1 MSRVTER
8 FGRLAVAALAALLGL
23 SPGLAAAQNPSPT
36 PPPPASVR
44 NAQIA
49 LRNLSVAQKVG
60 QLFLV
65 QFEGDDASATSDIAD
80 LIANYKVGGVQL
92 EASRQNFVNGPEGPR
107 QVLTLTNRL
116 QTLATQPGSAA
127 ATPEQA
133 TPLPLGQPRPAQ
145 PSNYIPL
152 FIAIGQEGDGW
163 PNSEITQ
170 GLTPLPSA
178 MALGATWKPELAE
191 AAGRTAGSE
200 LTRLGINLVFGPML
214 DIVDAPKSG
223 SPGDPG
229 VRIFGGD
236 PYWVGRFGAA
246 MTKGLK
252 SGSNGRLAVVATR
265 FPGLGASDRNAEDE
279 APTVQRSMEQLRQ
292 AELAP
297 FFAVTQ
303 PDSDS
308 GAVVDGLLMSHIR
321 FRGLQGNPRA
331 VTNPISLDQQAQK
344 EFMSQK
350 ELAAWRAAGGVTFS
364 DALGARAVRRIYE
377 TPDAPFNVRLITQN
391 AFRAGNDVLTLGAFG
406 QTNSWTEQRE
416 NIKAAIRS
424 FQERY
429 LIDPAFA
436 TDVDAA
442 VVRILAL
449 KLKLYGD
456 QFPASA
462 TSVDPDVAAAIKPNT
477 ELAASIAKESVTV
490 LWPGLRDLPSALP
503 AAPGPNDNI
512 VFLTDDRQLRECA
525 KCAAYPAIPTG
536 ALRDIAL
543 RLYGPRTTNQLNP
556 ARVQAFAFSD
566 LVTLSARPAATPTAE
581 PTVTGTLRAAP
592 GAATPGP
599 GVPGAL
605 AAIDAANWI
614 VVSMID
620 FDPRASSSAQIF
632 RDFLSQRAESLRDKK
647 IVVFAFGA
655 PYHLDSTEVTKLTAY
670 FALYHRTQPA
680 LEAAVRALYG
690 EYGQGASPV
699 SVPAIS
705 YSMAEQTQADPKQI
719 IPLVPLG
726 ATDASTR
733 TVGTPA
739 PLSPRLNDTLRVRA
753 GPIVDRNGRVIP
765 DGTPVQFILAY
776 PTEGVREPQERR
788 VASRNGFAETNI
800 TFERKGKLQISA
812 RTDTARQS
820 DLIEANISDAA
831 GEVVVS
837 RPTPFPT
844 ITSEPPPTVTPRP
857 TETALP
863 PRPTATPPPA
873 PPARSTLLAGF
884 GLTLMILSGLAL
896 AAALLWRLRSPAAP
910 EALIARNTLWS
921 WTAGW
926 AIYVAFGLLAP
937 TATLAGSG
945 WAIATGIAV
954 VTAVITLIVLWRV
967 QLARTSASRT
977 SAAAGR

>member
-1 MSRVTER
+1 MSRAIDR
-8 FGRLAVAALAALLGL
+8 LSRLAVIGLAALLAL
-23 SPGLAAAQNPSPT
+23 APGAAAAQNPSPT

-49 LRNLSVAQKVG
+49 LRNMSVAQKVG
-60 QLFLV
+60 QLFLI
-65 QFEGDDASATSDIAD
+65 QFEGDDTSAASDIAD

-92 EASRQNFVNGPEGPR
+92 KASRQNFANGPDGPR

-116 QTLATQPGSAA
+116 QTLATLPGTA
-127 ATPEQA
+127 ATASEQA
-133 TPLPLGQPRPAQ
+133 TALPPGQPKPAQ
-145 PSNYIPL
+145 PANFIPL
-152 FIAIGQEGDGW
+152 FIAIAQDGDGW
-163 PNSEITQ
+163 PYSEISQ
-170 GLTPLPSA
+170 GLTPLPSE

-191 AAGRTAGSE
+191 AAGRIEGSE
-200 LTRLGINLVFGPML
+200 LTRLGINLIFGPML
-214 DIVDAPKSG
+214 DIADAPKSG

-229 VRIFGGD
+229 VRVFGGD

-252 SGSNGRLAVVATR
+252 TGSNGRLAVVATR

-303 PDSDS
+303 PDNDS

-350 ELAAWRAAGGVTFS
+350 ELATWRAAGGVTFS

-406 QTNSWTEQRE
+406 QTNAWAEQRE

-456 QFPASA
+456 RFPATA
-462 TSVDPDVAAAIKPNT
+462 TSVDPDVAAAIKPNA

-566 LVTLSARPAATPTAE
+566 LANLAAKAAATPTAE
-581 PTVTGTLRAAP
+581 PTLTGTPRVAGSTPTP
-592 GAATPGP
+592 GA
-599 GVPGAL
+599 PGAL

-620 FDPRASSSAQIF
+620 FDPKASSSAQIF
-632 RDFLSQRAESLRDKK
+632 RDFLSQRAETLRDKK

-699 SVPAIS
+699 SVSAIS
-705 YSMAEQTQADPKQI
+705 YSIAEQTQADPKQI

-753 GPIVDRNGRVIP
+753 GPILDRNGRVIP

-788 VASRNGFAETNI
+788 VASRNGFAEVNI

-844 ITSEPPPTVTPRP
+844 ITTEPPPTVTPRP

-863 PRPTATPPPA
+863 PRPTATPPAA
-873 PPARSTLLAGF
+873 PPARSNLLAGF

-896 AAALLWRLRSPAAP
+896 AAALLWRMRAPAAS

-926 AIYVAFGLLAP
+926 VAYVVFGLLAP
-937 TATLAGSG
+937 PTTLAGSG
-945 WAIATGIAV
+945 WALATGFAVVSAV
-954 VTAVITLIVLWRV
+954 VTLIALWRA
-967 QLARTSASRT
+967 QLARAMASRT
-977 SAAAGR
+977 HATAGR

>member
-1 MSRVTER
+1 MSR
-8 FGRLAVAALAALLGL
+8 LAAIGLAMLLGL
-23 SPGLAAAQNPSPT
+23 APGAAAAQNPTPT

-49 LRNLSVAQKVG
+49 LRNMSVAQKVG
-60 QLFLV
+60 QLFLI
-65 QFEGDDASATSDIAD
+65 QYEGDDTSASSDIAD
-80 LIANYKVGGVQL
+80 LISNYKVGGVQL
-92 EASRQNFVNGPEGPR
+92 KASRQNFANGPDGPR

-116 QTLATQPGSAA
+116 QALATLPGSAA
-127 ATPEQA
+127 STSDPATG
-133 TPLPLGQPRPAQ
+133 LPAGQPQPAK

-152 FIAIGQEGDGW
+152 FIAIAQDGDGW
-163 PNSEITQ
+163 PYSEISH
-170 GLTPLPSA
+170 GLTPLPSE

-191 AAGRTAGSE
+191 AAGRTEGSE
-200 LTRLGINLVFGPML
+200 LTRLGINLLFGPML
-214 DIVDAPKSG
+214 DIADAPKSG

-229 VRIFGGD
+229 VRVFGGD

-252 SGSNGRLAVVATR
+252 SGSSGRLAVVATR

-303 PDSDS
+303 PDSES
-308 GAVVDGLLMSHIR
+308 GAVVDGLLMSHVR

-350 ELAAWRAAGGVTFS
+350 ELATWRAAGGVTFS

-406 QTNSWTEQRE
+406 QTNAWAEQRE

-436 TDVDAA
+436 TDVDTA

-456 QFPASA
+456 RFPASA
-462 TSVDPDVAAAIKPNT
+462 TNVDLDVAGAIKPNT

-525 KCAAYPAIPTG
+525 KCAAYPAIPTS

-556 ARVQAFAFSD
+556 ARVQAFSFSD
-566 LVTLSARPAATPTAE
+566 LGNLAARPAATPTPE
-581 PTVTGTLRAAP
+581 PTVTGTPRVAGSTPTPGAP
-592 GAATPGP
+592 GAQ
-599 GVPGAL
+599 

-620 FDPRASSSAQIF
+620 FDPKASSTVQIF
-632 RDFLSQRAESLRDKK
+632 RDFLSQRAEALRDKK

-699 SVPAIS
+699 SVSAIS
-705 YSMAEQTQADPKQI
+705 YSIAEQTQADPKQI

-753 GPIVDRNGRVIP
+753 GPILDRNGRVIP

-788 VASRNGFAETNI
+788 VASRNGYAEVNI

-844 ITSEPPPTVTPRP
+844 VTSEPPPTVTPRP

-863 PRPTATPPPA
+863 PRPTATPPAA

-896 AAALLWRLRSPAAP
+896 AAALLWRLRSPTAS

-921 WTAGW
+921 WTTGW
-926 AIYVAFGLLAP
+926 VAYVAFGLLAP
-937 TATLAGSG
+937 ATTLAGSG
-945 WAIATGIAV
+945 WALATGIAV
-954 VTAVITLIVLWRV
+954 VAAVITLIALWRA
-967 QLARTSASRT
+967 QLGQTVTNRTHAT
-977 SAAAGR
+977 AGR